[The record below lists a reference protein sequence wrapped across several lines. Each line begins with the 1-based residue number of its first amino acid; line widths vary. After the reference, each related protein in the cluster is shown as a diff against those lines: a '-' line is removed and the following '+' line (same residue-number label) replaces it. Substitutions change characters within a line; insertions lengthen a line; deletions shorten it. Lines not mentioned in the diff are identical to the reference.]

1 MTRYARR
8 EIQEVVD
15 FYQPYENE
23 DKRIC
28 RCGACA
34 AKADGAPVYQ
44 RRYFLKLR
52 TCQLH
57 MAKEGNARP
66 RGRPRAV
73 TLAVASAVQNTPSFY
88 SVQDLVLAK
97 IHDLREERQ
106 GFRDGASQA
115 GQDIDF
121 EGFDQQDW
129 EGPAGDV
136 SPPWRHLDKTHG
148 LISDWARR
156 RSTPAAEEL
165 ASRLPGND
173 GAMRIKLPMLKLAE
187 AIEDGEDFDEI
198 VSRQENRL
206 TQQENEELCA
216 WGADMI
222 ASSLHHS
229 QSHESVTADLRRWL
243 KSSKVFEEFRNAIP
257 DTYSKLLH
265 VLEVMHWV
273 CSSLLGAGCMC
284 LNVYIKYVSTVAHYV
299 GVGSYA

>member
-129 EGPAGDV
+129 EGPAGMLSQLTAWVPVNSSYKSVFCSHCSHAGDV

-187 AIEDGEDFDEI
+187 AIEGI
-198 VSRQENRL
+198 
-206 TQQENEELCA
+206 
-216 WGADMI
+216 
-222 ASSLHHS
+222 
-229 QSHESVTADLRRWL
+229 
-243 KSSKVFEEFRNAIP
+243 
-257 DTYSKLLH
+257 
-265 VLEVMHWV
+265 
-273 CSSLLGAGCMC
+273 
-284 LNVYIKYVSTVAHYV
+284 
-299 GVGSYA
+299 